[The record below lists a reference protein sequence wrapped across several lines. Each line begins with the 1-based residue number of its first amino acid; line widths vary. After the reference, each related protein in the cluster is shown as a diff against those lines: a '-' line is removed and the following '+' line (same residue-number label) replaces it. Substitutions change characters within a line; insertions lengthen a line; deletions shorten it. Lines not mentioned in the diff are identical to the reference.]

1 MARSRHG
8 HDREENT
15 VKARIK
21 LLLPACLLI
30 PMFASGQGVP
40 RGAATRYGLT
50 LGVAFYQ
57 VRDEALNPIRHQ
69 GPSVSAGVF
78 RERASTDSMHRF
90 GISFTF
96 APLTDRYSP
105 DRSSILFHPAVEFR
119 YVRKTAQPTEDL
131 ALFLGGTMGWNT
143 RFGFY
148 ENWDQGHPYWLT
160 SAHLGFAGSLVRTLN
175 DGKSLQLDLDSP
187 LVALVSRPP
196 ERFEYKEVNPD
207 PGWVFKEI
215 HRDLRPAAFSQH
227 TAVTATLTFHNT
239 GGRFLQ
245 RVFWQTAFA
254 ATRLPQSKPFT
265 SLSHILGISHLF

>member
-1 MARSRHG
+1 MARGRHG

-21 LLLPACLLI
+21 LLLSTCLLI

-40 RGAATRYGLT
+40 REAATRYGLT
-50 LGVAFYQ
+50 LGVAFHQ

-78 RERASTDSMHRF
+78 REGGSAGSMHRF

-105 DRSSILFHPAVEFR
+105 DRSSVLFHPAVEFR
-119 YVRKTAQPTEDL
+119 YARKTAQLSENL
-131 ALFLGGTMGWNT
+131 ALFLGGTVGWST

-160 SAHLGFAGSLVRTLN
+160 SAHLGFAGSLVRALD

-207 PGWVFKEI
+207 LGWVFREI
-215 HRDLRPAAFSQH
+215 HSDPRITSVHEHSAL
-227 TAVTATLTFHNT
+227 TATLTFHNT
-239 GGRFLQ
+239 GGRFAQ
-245 RVFWQTAFA
+245 RIFWQTAFA
-254 ATRLPQSKPFT
+254 ATRLPSSKPFN
-265 SLSHILGISHLF
+265 SLSHTLGISHLF

>member
-1 MARSRHG
+1 
-8 HDREENT
+8 
-15 VKARIK
+15 
-21 LLLPACLLI
+21 
-30 PMFASGQGVP
+30 MFASGQGVP
-40 RGAATRYGLT
+40 REAATRYGLT

-57 VRDEALNPIRHQ
+57 VRDEVLNPIRHQ
-69 GPSVSAGVF
+69 GLSVSAGVF
-78 RERASTDSMHRF
+78 REGASTDSMHRL

-105 DRSSILFHPAVEFR
+105 DRSSVVFHPAVEFR
-119 YVRKTAQPTEDL
+119 YARRTAQLSEDL

-160 SAHLGFAGSLVRTLN
+160 SASLGFAGSLVRTLD

-207 PGWVFKEI
+207 LGWVFKEI
-215 HRDLRPAAFSQH
+215 HRDLRGATFPRH
-227 TAVTATLTFHNT
+227 RAVTATLTFRRT

-254 ATRLPQSKPFT
+254 TARLPQSKPFT
-265 SLSHILGISHLF
+265 SVSHTLGISHLF